1 MVLAPV
7 FPFDVDAML
16 VEDVELRMDILD
28 KRAAGGASILWT
40 LVDRQSGSY
49 MEDREVLA
57 GDGGKESCRNGVS
70 NCDRQHCSC

>member
-40 LVDRQSGSY
+40 LVDR
-49 MEDREVLA
+49 
-57 GDGGKESCRNGVS
+57 
-70 NCDRQHCSC
+70 